1 MYMSGMDFVLEVSA
15 DFHDD
20 DRAGQVWPRLLAVD
34 HTLRCPFVVV
44 PGADSI
50 DCSGDVL
57 AYLLMLYRG
66 SSSVHCLQSRL
77 TSEIVHLYMEVY
89 Q

>member
-1 MYMSGMDFVLEVSA
+1 MYMSASGMDFVLQERRLEVSA

-34 HTLRCPFVVV
+34 HTLRRPFVVV
-44 PGADSI
+44 PGANSI

-66 SSSVHCLQSRL
+66 SSSVYCL
-77 TSEIVHLYMEVY
+77 
-89 Q
+89 